1 MIKRRKKSYI
11 CTDKI
16 CFFVFLL
23 LLQIQLFGANEHQS
37 DKSRINKLTTEAYNS
52 ARIDP
57 SGSISK
63 AQNALSL
70 SQEQDYKK
78 GIADACLALGTAY
91 LARHN
96 PGDSATYYFNQAL
109 KVYKQLNDLGGQGR
123 VCYNLSYLYNFAG
136 DTDRALQFGKQ
147 SIMYFEKGDFINER
161 ISALAAVIYLERQI
175 GNHEEALRLSEEAIN
190 TAKSVN
196 DTIRWANALND
207 QGNIFKDMFLF
218 NQAIDAYFLAY
229 NLWEASKDST
239 GLATAY
245 GSIANAY
252 FFQEDYIKS
261 LEFNFK
267 KLEMVSK
274 TNNLWE
280 TNKTLNNIALSYSG
294 LGKHDSALI
303 YMKQGLQIANR
314 LNYPEGLA
322 QSYNR
327 MSSTFLKMG
336 EADSALFYSS
346 RAVGIAEK
354 NGSKALAS
362 YLVDHAAAL
371 EHKERYDQ
379 ALRTAKRAHALA
391 KQNHDAHTLSKV
403 DFLLSEIY
411 NDIDR
416 QDLAYPFLTEYLKL
430 NDSINNKDFMRKITR
445 LDIQHEYDKKQ
456 EIAQHKIELLNK
468 DNQLKTERLSR
479 TWILTISLFL
489 LVAALTIIGILTIR
503 NKNHRIKNMRTE
515 LRNFLLEVEDLKL
528 AIANKKEWESNKIN
542 ELLKKY
548 DITDREADVLHM
560 ISHGYSNTEIA
571 EKLFI
576 SINTVK
582 YHVKNLYLKL
592 DAKNR
597 VEIINRFSTEGLVVH
612 S

>member
-1 MIKRRKKSYI
+1 MIKQGKISCI
-11 CTDKI
+11 GPGKI

-23 LLQIQLFGANEHQS
+23 LLQIQLFGANEGQP
-37 DKSRINKLTTEAYNS
+37 DTTRINTLAREAYNS
-52 ARIDP
+52 ARNNP
-57 SGSISK
+57 SGSISN
-63 AQNALSL
+63 AQIALSL
-70 SQEQDYKK
+70 SEGQNYKE
-78 GIADACLALGTAY
+78 GIADACLALGVAY
-91 LARHN
+91 LAKHN
-96 PGDSATYYFNQAL
+96 PADSATSYFNRAL
-109 KVYKQLNDLGGQGR
+109 KVYEQLKNLGGQGR

-136 DTDRALQFGKQ
+136 DTERALHFGEQ
-147 SIMYFEKGDFINER
+147 SIKYFEQADLINEK
-161 ISALAAVIYLERQI
+161 ISALAAVIYLERQL
-175 GNHEEALRLSEEAIN
+175 GNHEEALRLSEEAIS
-190 TAKSVN
+190 TAKSVS
-196 DTIRWANALND
+196 DTIQWANALND

-218 NQAIDAYFLAY
+218 NQTIDAYFTAY
-229 NLWEASKDST
+229 KLWEASKDSA

-252 FFQEDYIKS
+252 FFQEDYKKS

-267 KLEMVSK
+267 KLEIIS
-274 TNNLWE
+274 TSNNLWE
-280 TNKTLNNIALSYSG
+280 TNKTLSNIALSYSAQG
-294 LGKHDSALI
+294 RHDSALV
-303 YMKQGLQIANR
+303 YMQRGLQMAKR

-322 QSYNR
+322 QSYDR
-327 MSSTFLKMG
+327 MSSTFLQMR
-336 EADSALFYSS
+336 ETDSALFYSS
-346 RAVGIAEK
+346 RAVSLAKK
-354 NGSKALAS
+354 NNSKALPS

-371 EHKERYDQ
+371 EQKEQYNQ
-379 ALRTAKRAHALA
+379 ALRIAKEAHNLA
-391 KQNHDAHTLSKV
+391 KESHDAHTLSEAA
-403 DFLLSEIY
+403 FLLSEIY
-411 NDIDR
+411 DDLNR
-416 QDLAYPFLTEYLKL
+416 RDLAYPFLTEYLKL
-430 NDSINNKDFMRKITR
+430 NDSINNKTFMRKITR

-468 DNQLKTERLSR
+468 DNQIKTERLSR
-479 TWILTISLFL
+479 TWILTILLFL
-489 LVAALTIIGILTIR
+489 LTVALSIIGMLTIH

-528 AIANKKEWESNKIN
+528 AIADKKEWENNKIN

-597 VEIINRFSTEGLVVH
+597 VEIINRFSTEGLVVN